1 VKLFFKALL
10 VLLLVLSAA
19 DPPVRAAEQ
28 QPEGEN
34 TKLFQ
39 APARIEKMLGESFD
53 YDIAFL
59 CFSRLAEGEL
69 SFHRGKRPGT
79 FEAVLEAKTTG
90 IAAWLTGDRAQRYV
104 SEMTVGDDG
113 RLKSLV
119 HESHILKGKGG
130 DREDRVKR
138 YVFDYAHHLVHMQLV
153 KDGRTRKEKTFP
165 LGEEPLN
172 DILTAFYNFRA
183 GFYGPLVPG
192 GHYRIPAFGRTK
204 PSTIEVEILDNNER
218 VKNGFFPKGGLLA
231 KVTVDPEVFDTGGG
245 SVYVWF
251 NNFDQPAMGIVE
263 NVIGMGDVRGRI
275 HYHYN

>member
-1 VKLFFKALL
+1 MKLLFNSLL
-10 VLLLVLSAA
+10 VLLLILPAA
-19 DPPVRAAEQ
+19 DLPVRAAQRSEA
-28 QPEGEN
+28 EN
-34 TKLFQ
+34 PGLLQVPT
-39 APARIEKMLGESFD
+39 RIEKMLGESFD

-59 CFSRLAEGEL
+59 CFNRLAEGEL

-104 SEMTVGDDG
+104 SEMTVGQDG
-113 RLKSLV
+113 RLKSQV

-138 YVFDYAHHLVHMQLV
+138 YVFDYAHHLVHMQLLRNG
-153 KDGRTRKEKTFP
+153 KTRKEKTFP
-165 LGEEPLN
+165 LGKKPLN

-204 PSTIEVEILDNNER
+204 RSAIEVEILDKNER

-231 KVTVDPEVFDTGGG
+231 KVTVDPQVFDTGGG

-251 NNFDQPAMGIVE
+251 NNFEQPAMGIVE

-275 HYHYN
+275 HDHYN